1 MRRGVNDRACAK
13 LWLLKAY
20 CLERREHG
28 TKPWRTFVLSIRIN
42 YRYVTAIT
50 SDALPF
56 LINIASVSCSFIFL
70 HIHYFQFFFFL
81 PPPQSARGLLMRLE
95 IKRGILANVNANVNV
110 RDSQSF
116 GFRYNEFSS
125 SLSIR

>member
-1 MRRGVNDRACAK
+1 MGPN
-13 LWLLKAY
+13 
-20 CLERREHG
+20 
-28 TKPWRTFVLSIRIN
+28 RIN

-56 LINIASVSCSFIFL
+56 LINIAYVSCSFIFL
-70 HIHYFQFFFFL
+70 HIHNFQFLLFFCH
-81 PPPQSARGLLMRLE
+81 PPPPSQSARGVLMRLE

>member
-1 MRRGVNDRACAK
+1 MGPN
-13 LWLLKAY
+13 
-20 CLERREHG
+20 
-28 TKPWRTFVLSIRIN
+28 RIN